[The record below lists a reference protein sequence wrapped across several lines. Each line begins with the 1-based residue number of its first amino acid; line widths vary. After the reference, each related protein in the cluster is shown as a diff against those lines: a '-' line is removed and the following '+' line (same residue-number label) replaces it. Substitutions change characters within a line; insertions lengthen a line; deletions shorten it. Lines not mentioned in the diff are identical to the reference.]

1 MMIQRIVSPTAILFL
16 ALVVMVV
23 ASVDAEPISI
33 GSRREL
39 FVDRF
44 LIDRMENTTLK
55 LQEPI
60 SGGVAIKIDKPWEGP
75 ANGPRSVFRHDD
87 RLLMYYRAMTVN
99 EGDVSGRTCVATSK
113 DGVTWSKPPLG
124 LVAYGEHQDTN
135 IVADDAGNALTI
147 IPWLDAR
154 PGVPKNERI
163 KAFYS
168 EAVSGEKHTAF
179 RDPKGPKRL
188 VMFASADGFT
198 FRKLDP
204 QPEIVSKLPNSF
216 DGGNTMFWSEVEQKY
231 VLYFRIWDRGR
242 SIGRMTSNDFLQWS
256 DPQPMTYGNSPRE
269 QLYTN
274 QTQSYF
280 RAPHIYIAPAARF
293 MERRRVVTDEQVN
306 AIGLKT
312 SQGHFYGNDCS
323 DAVLLT
329 SRAGSTRYDR
339 TFMEGFIRPGLGPSN
354 WVSRTNYPLTGIL
367 PNGSDQIMLFVARH
381 YMQDSWH
388 IERLLL
394 RTDGFASVNAPWSGG
409 EMVTKPLTFSGTRL
423 EINYSTS
430 AAGSVRVEIQDAEG
444 KALPGFAA
452 SDCAEIIGDE
462 INRTV
467 NWKHGSDVSELA
479 AQAVR
484 LRFELKDADLYS
496 FRFLATFEELKKTK
510 ETRAYF
516 KIRERAP

>member
-1 MMIQRIVSPTAILFL
+1 MKYSACVLLMFVLPVTARAGEFI
-16 ALVVMVV
+16 
-23 ASVDAEPISI
+23 DI

-39 FVDRF
+39 FVDRY

-55 LQEPI
+55 LHEPI

-75 ANGPRSVFRHDD
+75 ANGPRAVFRHDD

-99 EGDVSGRTCVATSK
+99 KGDVSGQTCVAISN
-113 DGVTWSKPPLG
+113 DGVTWTKPNLG
-124 LVAYGEHQDTN
+124 HAAYGEHQDTN

-147 IPWLDAR
+147 IPWLDTR

-188 VMFASADGFT
+188 VMFASADGLT

-204 QPEIVSKLPNSF
+204 QPKIVSKLPNSF
-216 DGGNTMFWSEVEQKY
+216 DGGNTMFWSDVEQKY

-242 SIGRMTSNDFLQWS
+242 SIGRMTSKDFLHWS
-256 DPQPMTYGNSPRE
+256 DPQPMTYGDSPRE

-274 QTQSYF
+274 QTQPYF

-293 MERRRVVTDEQVN
+293 MERRRVVTDEQVK
-306 AIGLKT
+306 AIGLKR

-329 SRAGSTRYDR
+329 SRAGTSQYDR
-339 TFMEGFIRPGLGPSN
+339 TFMEAFVRPGLGPSN
-354 WVSRTNYPLTGIL
+354 WVSRTNYPLTGLL

-409 EMVTKPLTFSGTRL
+409 EMVTKPLTYSGDRL

-430 AAGSVRVEIQDAEG
+430 AAGSVRVEIQDADG
-444 KALPGFAA
+444 KPLPGFAA

-462 INRTV
+462 IGRTV
-467 NWKHGSDVSELA
+467 SWKHGCDVRKLA
-479 AQAVR
+479 GQAVR

-496 FRFLATFEELKKTK
+496 FRFNDT
-510 ETRAYF
+510 Y
-516 KIRERAP
+516 